1 MDTLPTYKVKWESD
15 EDGIIYAISIVDT
28 PANEMEFIT
37 LSKDKPLI
45 QLSETNKEKQLL
57 TGVVLIPDQL
67 IYRNIDGKEF
77 NLKFEKDTIEKLSF
91 EYLNRG
97 YQKNSTYNHDTPI
110 KEGISV
116 VESWITGKNDK
127 AKDLGFD
134 VPVGTWMVTM
144 KLSDELW
151 KDYVKTGKAKG
162 FSIDSFLNTEKID
175 FKINNKKNNKNMKLK
190 ELLTKAINM
199 VEENKEVKM
208 ASLEIDGVKYVSDS
222 FAEGDLLY
230 IEDAEGNREEAR
242 EVSITNEG
250 MVHTTDA
257 EGRII
262 SVLPLED
269 DIDEVAEALKLLD
282 ENEELKM
289 KIKEELMKEDKE
301 SYELKINTLE
311 KEKEEVNMKL
321 ESKINDLEKEKEE
334 INMKL
339 QENEKK
345 VLELKSELEKT
356 PSETKLKAN
365 SKESV
370 KTELSF
376 YQRLNKINEKVNKNN

>member
-1 MDTLPTYKVKWESD
+1 MDLDTYEVIWENED
-15 EDGIIYAISIVDT
+15 DGIIYGISIVDE
-28 PANEMEFIT
+28 PANRMDFIT

-45 QLSETNKEKQLL
+45 KLKQTNKEKQLL
-57 TGVVLIPDQL
+57 TGVVLIPEQL
-67 IYRNIDGKEF
+67 IYRDIEGKEF
-77 NLKFEKDTIEKLSF
+77 NLKFSKDTIEKLSY
-91 EYLNRG
+91 EYLDKG
-97 YQKNSTYNHDTPI
+97 FQHNSSFNHEVPLE
-110 KEGISV
+110 KGISV
-116 VESWITGKNDK
+116 VESWITGENDK

-134 VPVGTWMVTM
+134 VPVGTWMITM

-151 KDYVKTGKAKG
+151 QDYVKTGKAKG
-162 FSIDSFLNTEKID
+162 FSIDSFLNLKKID

-199 VEENKEVKM
+199 VEEKGEVKM

-262 SVLPLED
+262 SVLPIEE

-282 ENEELKM
+282 ENEDLKM

-301 SYELKINTLE
+301 SYESKINALE
-311 KEKEEVNMKL
+311 KEKEEV
-321 ESKINDLEKEKEE
+321 S
-334 INMKL
+334 MKL
-339 QENEKK
+339 QENEKR